1 MKFLKGDKV
10 YDSESGTETKI
21 EEDEKVM
28 TISVVVKKEF
38 NGKYCTHCPIWF
50 GDISC
55 DIEGICPLN

>member
-1 MKFLKGDKV
+1 MKFLKDEKV

-38 NGKYCTHCPIWF
+38 NGTYCMHCPIWS
-50 GDISC
+50 GDIV
-55 DIEGICPLN
+55 GICPLNNKK